1 MHCTKH
7 SGTRSTRSAL
17 QRWLRCFCWR
27 NALAAFAA
35 QRLGQSERIQPEG
48 CNAMVVVVVVFCVYS
63 FIYMDVKRALLFLR
77 ATPCTPA
84 PPPLRQVELKNDNAT
99 ADMFD
104 QMSKVQYQ
112 VRVMRAC
119 PWGPAD
125 FARKTKSF
133 SKKKYI
139 FFYSYVLEYVGSFC
153 FLYMARY
160 LVPLFFLNLH
170 M

>member
-84 PPPLRQVELKNDNAT
+84 PPVTPGRVEEWQRYCWHVRPDVQGPVPGAGNARVPMGPSGFCKKNKIV
-99 ADMFD
+99 FE
-104 QMSKVQYQ
+104 KI
-112 VRVMRAC
+112 
-119 PWGPAD
+119 
-125 FARKTKSF
+125 
-133 SKKKYI
+133 YI